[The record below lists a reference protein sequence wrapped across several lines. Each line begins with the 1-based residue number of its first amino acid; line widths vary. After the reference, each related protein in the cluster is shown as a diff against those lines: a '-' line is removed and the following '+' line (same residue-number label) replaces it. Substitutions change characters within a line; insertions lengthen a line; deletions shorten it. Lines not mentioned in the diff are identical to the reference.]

1 MVRFFVRRL
10 MYTAFMIMAMAVF
23 LFAMSRAAGDPR
35 FLYLNEYTT
44 DQDWEDW
51 GVAMG
56 LNRPLYVQFGNWFG
70 NALTGDF
77 GDSIKHRREALPVVL
92 ERIPATLQLAATGII
107 SVIVVSLPL
116 GILSAVKR
124 GSVFD
129 LSGRTFALL
138 GQSAPSF
145 WVGIILIVIFSVYLG
160 LLPTSGRGSP
170 AAFIMPTITLAWGS
184 AAGLLRL
191 VRSSMLEV
199 MDSEYI
205 KLARAKGVGTN
216 MVIWKHAFKNSLI
229 TPLTY
234 TGLMIAAFV
243 DGSVVVETVF
253 AWPGVGRLGIDAI
266 NNNDFPILV
275 CICAMVT
282 ILYVA
287 LAFIVD
293 LLYAFVDPRIRIN

>member
-1 MVRFFVRRL
+1 MIRFIMRRL
-10 MYTAFMIMAMAVF
+10 VYTFVMILAMAVF

-44 DQDWEDW
+44 EQDWEDW

-56 LNRPLYVQFGNWFG
+56 LDRPLYVQFGSWFG
-70 NALTGDF
+70 NALKGDF
-77 GDSIKHRREALPVVL
+77 GESLKYKKDSMQVVRQ
-92 ERIPATLQLAATGII
+92 RIPATLQLALTGII
-107 SVIVVSLPL
+107 SVVVVSLPL
-116 GILSAVKR
+116 GVLSAVKR
-124 GSVFD
+124 GSVWD
-129 LSGRTFALL
+129 LSGRTFALI

-160 LLPTSGRGSP
+160 ILPTSGRGSP
-170 AAFIMPTITLAWGS
+170 AAYIMPTITLAWGS

-216 MVIWKHAFKNSLI
+216 MVIWKHALRNSLI
-229 TPLTY
+229 TPLTF

-266 NNNDFPILV
+266 NNNDFPV
-275 CICAMVT
+275 MCAICALVT
-282 ILYVA
+282 LLYVGLA
-287 LAFIVD
+287 LVVD
-293 LLYAFVDPRIRIN
+293 LLYAMVDPRIRIN